1 MAIRLALFVDEFTSY
16 KHWHNALLQG
26 GLIEPPLVSNKPD
39 ELIAA
44 ERLIIS
50 SQRPL
55 SATLSLFS
63 QYQIDAVIQQR
74 LAANKPTLLAGA
86 AVHAALAGGGQ
97 FDWLGL
103 GVLPGVLAPFQA
115 QRNDVGE
122 RVKTP
127 HLGWNALVS
136 LPPHPLWA
144 GISEGAFAYFAHQY
158 YVDQIPP
165 AAQLARVHHGIYF
178 PAVFYQHSLCAV
190 QFRPEISAR
199 TGVQFLEN
207 FLRWRP

>member
-1 MAIRLALFVDEFTSY
+1 
-16 KHWHNALLQG
+16 HNALLQG
-26 GLIEPPLVSNKPD
+26 GLIEPPLMTHKLD

-50 SQRPL
+50 SHSPL
-55 SATLSLFS
+55 CATLSLLS
-63 QYQIDAVIQQR
+63 QYQISTVIEQR
-74 LAANKPTLLAGA
+74 IAANKPTLLVGA

-103 GVLPGVLAPFQA
+103 DVLPGVLTRFQA
-115 QRNDVGE
+115 QHNDVGE
-122 RVKTP
+122 RVKAP

-144 GISEGAFAYFAHQY
+144 GISEGPFPYFAYQY

-165 AAQLARVHHGIYF
+165 AAQLA
-178 PAVFYQHSLCAV
+178 
-190 QFRPEISAR
+190 
-199 TGVQFLEN
+199 
-207 FLRWRP
+207 

>member
-63 QYQIDAVIQQR
+63 QYQISTVVEQR
-74 LAANKPTLLAGA
+74 IAANKPTLLVGA
-86 AVHAALAGGGQ
+86 AVHAGLAGGGQ

-103 GVLPGVLAPFQA
+103 GVLPGVLTRFQA
-115 QRNDVGE
+115 QHNDVGE
-122 RVKTP
+122 RVKAP
-127 HLGWNALVS
+127 HLGWKDRKSTRLNSSHVA
-136 LPPHPLWA
+136 
-144 GISEGAFAYFAHQY
+144 ISY
-158 YVDQIPP
+158 
-165 AAQLARVHHGIYF
+165 
-178 PAVFYQHSLCAV
+178 AVFC
-190 QFRPEISAR
+190 
-199 TGVQFLEN
+199 
-207 FLRWRP
+207 